1 MTINRWSTIFPLADA
16 DSDSATGGYLSEP
29 SLNYNRTTMVYNEKP
44 SLDYM
49 YTVGLFSAPSLQ
61 STTQSHSKQSALF
74 LSCVLV
80 DHSRQPKLSGVPLVL
95 RGFLLQI
102 PVLYPQTA
110 GGLNDPF
117 CQC

>member
-1 MTINRWSTIFPLADA
+1 MTINRWSTIYPLAAVDA
-16 DSDSATGGYLSEP
+16 DSATGGCLSEP

-44 SLDYM
+44 SLDNM
-49 YTVGLFSAPSLQ
+49 YTVRLFSAPSLQ

-74 LSCVLV
+74 QSWVLV
-80 DHSRQPKLSGVPLVL
+80 DHCRQPKLSGVSLFFK
-95 RGFLLQI
+95 GFLLQI